1 MASEVTNGIQIKV
14 FPEYLPHQS
23 VPIKG
28 RYVFSYRVQI
38 SNVGDLPAQLT
49 TRHWIITHGSGRVEE
64 VQGKG
69 VVGETPRLEPGQAFE
84 YTSGCVLETP
94 RGSMHGTYQMK
105 RDDGKNFDAVIPV
118 FVLKTP
124 GKAAE
129 RYLN

>member
-1 MASEVTNGIQIKV
+1 MTSEVTNGIRV
-14 FPEYLPHQS
+14 HVYPEFLPHQS
-23 VPIKG
+23 IPVKG

-38 SNVGDLPAQLT
+38 TNVGDLPAQLQ

-64 VQGKG
+64 VQGDG
-69 VVGETPRLEPGQAFE
+69 VVGATPRLEPGQAFE

-94 RGSMHGTYQMK
+94 RGTMHGTYQMV
-105 RDDGKNFDAVIPV
+105 RDDGQNFDAVIPA
-118 FVLKTP
+118 FVLKAP